1 MEIWVHR
8 NGQYAGRFS
17 ESVIRE
23 KVADGSLSATD
34 LAWDEGKSAWKPIS
48 EFLAA
53 FPETE
58 VRREGTEGTEGK
70 GAAETAVATAAD
82 GKAETG
88 ETAVAAATAATAKT
102 TAGETP
108 AATAKPPP
116 LPSIAA
122 VLPATP
128 MPAAGPPPLP
138 AMVPGPGSSTPATGS
153 AGAHQPPEGETIW
166 SPYMAIFGSILL
178 TPAFGGFIIWRNWLR
193 MNRRR
198 RAMVAAPWFWLG
210 FVVIVLLFYSRERLV
225 WIIWAAYLLAWIA
238 FSAYPQI
245 RYVNTT
251 FKRERLRS
259 GLPFIAACFLFLA
272 GSLTYWLTAPK
283 QLVTTP
289 TLEPSPQQQIVA
301 QQQQL
306 STSHDRVFTADEL
319 RDIYKSSVLE
329 VRTTWSEKRSTFNKK
344 ENGASGTGVLLYN
357 DGEYGLVA
365 TNWHVVEPGENMTG
379 DYKCGVRFSHEKDF
393 ADVEVVAR
401 AKNDVD
407 LALLLVRLEGKWT
420 PNQFPIRRLDAIKE
434 GEACIAIGNALG
446 EGLSITAGIISR
458 FDKIKDLTLIR
469 TSTPVSPG
477 NSGGPLILERGGS
490 LAGIVTLQSRITNV
504 QNVNFA
510 TPAQYLLDKDIW
522 DFESGAD
529 KAQQLLKTA
538 IAQAKK

>member
-17 ESVIRE
+17 ESAIRE

-34 LAWDEGKSAWKPIS
+34 LAWDEAKAAWKPIS
-48 EFLAA
+48 ELLAA
-53 FPETE
+53 FPETKSE
-58 VRREGTEGTEGK
+58 AVGPSASATAESKSEPPSDAAHRAAATEEGT
-70 GAAETAVATAAD
+70 A
-82 GKAETG
+82 
-88 ETAVAAATAATAKT
+88 AVAAAPVT
-102 TAGETP
+102 TP
-108 AATAKPPP
+108 AKPPP
-116 LPSIAA
+116 LPTVTIPS
-122 VLPATP
+122 
-128 MPAAGPPPLP
+128 AGPPPLP
-138 AMVPGPGSSTPATGS
+138 VSFPKPGSSIPATTPS
-153 AGAHQPPEGETIW
+153 THQPPEGETIW
-166 SPYMAIFGSILL
+166 SPVMAIIGSLFL
-178 TPAFGGFIIWRNWLR
+178 SPAFGGFIIWRNWLIMKR
-193 MNRRR
+193 GR
-198 RAMVAAPWFWLG
+198 RALMAAPWFWLG
-210 FVVIVLLFYSRERLV
+210 FVVVGLAFYSPNGLTLLI
-225 WIIWAAYLLAWIA
+225 WIVYTVAWIA

-245 RYVNTT
+245 RYVQTT
-251 FKRERLRS
+251 VKREKTRWGIPL
-259 GLPFIAACFLFLA
+259 LAALILWGFGFTAFELF
-272 GSLTYWLTAPK
+272 GSARKTA
-283 QLVTTP
+283 
-289 TLEPSPQQQIVA
+289 LEPSPLQQVVA

-357 DGEYGLVA
+357 DSEYGLVA

-379 DYKCGVRFSHEKDF
+379 DYKCGVRFSHDKEF

-401 AKNDVD
+401 AKNEVD
-407 LALLLVRLEGKWT
+407 LALLLVRLNGKWT
-420 PNQFPIRRLDAIKE
+420 PNQFPIRPLDAIKE

-522 DFESGAD
+522 DFESGSD
-529 KAQQLLKTA
+529 KAQELLNSA
-538 IAQAKK
+538 ISKAKK